1 MIARKKGALISV
13 RSDHGHRSKVLNYG
27 NTGRVELNI
36 AGLKMAN
43 AVLCRPRLQSSMAR
57 ESNRDKDVTTVHV
70 YPPRGREVSVS
81 DLRSRA
87 PANG

>member
-13 RSDHGHRSKVLNYG
+13 RSDQVHRSMVLDYG

-43 AVLCRPRLQSSMAR
+43 AVLQKATLLGM
-57 ESNRDKDVTTVHV
+57 T
-70 YPPRGREVSVS
+70 Y
-81 DLRSRA
+81 
-87 PANG
+87 